1 MAKINQQPKAPQ
13 WPWGGRG
20 AVREKLVNR
29 AQLGVKGAKKKGDPK
44 NPALA
49 SAALLDSIGP
59 AHSADELRLPMPPVP
74 AGHAGDVDS
83 VLDRPH
89 LSTVAERMNE
99 QRKLALERGLSALR
113 APPERIDRLK
123 SLLQRESAMLELVDR
138 LRFEMSE
145 IERKRREEQAGE
157 AY

>member
-13 WPWGGRG
+13 WPWGGPG
-20 AVREKLVNR
+20 SVRSKLVNR

-59 AHSADELRLPMPPVP
+59 AHSADELRLPMPPMP
-74 AGHAGDVDS
+74 AGHGADVDG

-99 QRKLALERGLSALR
+99 QRRAALERGLSQVR
-113 APPERIDRLK
+113 AAPERMDRLK

-138 LRFEMSE
+138 LRFEMAE
-145 IERKRREEQAGE
+145 IERMRREEQQGE